1 MATQVVVPG
10 NLFRQA
16 PAFLRSG
23 PGEEL
28 VEPRPA
34 PTTTV
39 RVSPPRQVGAERKDR
54 EREQLVVNLLPLV
67 RRVALRVRRRLPA
80 YVEID
85 DLISSGVLGL
95 LDAVRKFDTRKHV
108 ELKSY
113 ARHRIRGAIMD
124 GVRSLDNA
132 SRYMRK
138 KDKEAETVYRVLET
152 KLGHPPSDEEI
163 AQALGV
169 SLEKWYYVAQQLQV
183 VGMDWL
189 RPLGSVGREDS
200 DAASE
205 ETLVADNAE
214 HQFDWCYR
222 REQRE
227 ILKRCLASI
236 PERERGIVQLH
247 YERNITL
254 RTIAK
259 KLGVHESRVSQLHS
273 VALAR
278 LRWQVKKLMTRPQSR
293 APRLRARLRPTT
305 GSTM

>member
-1 MATQVVVPG
+1 VVPG
-10 NLFRQA
+10 NPFRQT

-54 EREQLVVNLLPLV
+54 EREQLVVDLLPLV
-67 RRVALRVRRRLPA
+67 RRVALQVRRRLPA
-80 YVEID
+80 HVEID

-95 LDAVRKFDTRKHV
+95 LDAVRKFDPRRNASLRT
-108 ELKSY
+108 Y
-113 ARHRIRGAIMD
+113 AGYRIHGAIMD
-124 GVRSLDNA
+124 GVRSLDSA
-132 SRYMRK
+132 SRHMRK

-152 KLGHPPSDEEI
+152 KLGRPPSDEEI

-183 VGMDWL
+183 VGMGWL
-189 RPLGSVGREDS
+189 RPLGSVGTEDS

-205 ETLVADNAE
+205 ETLVADNQG
-214 HQFDWCYR
+214 HQFDSCYR

-227 ILKRCLASI
+227 ILERCLASI
-236 PERERGIVQLH
+236 PEREREVVQLH
-247 YERNITL
+247 YDRNVTL
-254 RTIAK
+254 KEIAK
-259 KLGVHESRVSQLHS
+259 KLGCHESRVSQLHS

-278 LRWQVKKLMTRPQSR
+278 LRWQVKKLMTRPRSR